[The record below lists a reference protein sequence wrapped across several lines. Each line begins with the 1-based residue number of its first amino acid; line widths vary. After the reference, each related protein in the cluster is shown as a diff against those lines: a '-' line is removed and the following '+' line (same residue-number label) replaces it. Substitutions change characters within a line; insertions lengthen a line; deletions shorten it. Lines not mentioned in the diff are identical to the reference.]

1 MASLTR
7 EGADVLSIK
16 QQIENATTVW
26 LRRTLACATIS
37 PRFYLSSITKGSH
50 AGQRLA
56 FQKFQR
62 GSASRTAMG
71 NLVFRIILL
80 ACSGGVTTAN
90 HCDGACSSCSNNSV
104 HKCLGTNLK
113 FRHLEDTH
121 WSVPNDGLGGIHCC
135 LLDLAVLSK
144 LRGDGEVHWQN

>member
-7 EGADVLSIK
+7 EGAHVHSIK
-16 QQIENATTVW
+16 QQRNNATAAW
-26 LRRTLACATIS
+26 LRRRVASATIS
-37 PRFYLSSITKGSH
+37 PPFYLSSNTEGSH

-71 NLVFRIILL
+71 DLVFCVILL
-80 ACSGGVTTAN
+80 ACCSSVTTAN

-121 WSVPNDGLGGIHCC
+121 WSIPNDGLGSIHCC
-135 LLDLAVLSK
+135 LVP
-144 LRGDGEVHWQN
+144 H